1 VVYFKKIRFT
11 VAIWQTVVAWCVP
24 ISGVVCWLYTMGS
37 LAVYTLLSDMYE
49 DQARNLPLYDLGR
62 TAQNTYK
69 FISLPSPSIADV
81 KAGSNRSG

>member
-1 VVYFKKIRFT
+1 VWWFLYINNP

-24 ISGVVCWLYTMGS
+24 ISGVVCWLYSMAS

-62 TAQNTYK
+62 TALK
-69 FISLPSPSIADV
+69 
-81 KAGSNRSG
+81 